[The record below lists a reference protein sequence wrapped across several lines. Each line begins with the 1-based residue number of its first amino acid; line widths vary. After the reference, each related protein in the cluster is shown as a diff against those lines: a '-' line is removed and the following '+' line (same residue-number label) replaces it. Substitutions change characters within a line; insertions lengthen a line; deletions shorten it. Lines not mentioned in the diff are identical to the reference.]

1 VSGTPN
7 AHQACIEKKHA
18 MSPYKQHAVGLSAC
32 RLVLGRGSYALS
44 DGSPTQQIAITVSL
58 LRAEPA
64 LRRLFEAP
72 AISIEEAL
80 ALGYRIVRSYREAE
94 ADGLV

>member
-1 VSGTPN
+1 MRRGKNT
-7 AHQACIEKKHA
+7 

-32 RLVLGRGSYALS
+32 RLVLGRSTYALN
-44 DGSPTQQIAITVSL
+44 DGSPTQHIAITVSL

-72 AISIEEAL
+72 PISTEEAV
-80 ALGYRIVRSYREAE
+80 ALGYRIVRSYVEAE
-94 ADGLV
+94 ADGLA